1 MWHQM
6 VVRTTINIDDDMLA
20 RAIAITGIE
29 EKARLLNFVLENFV
43 RAESAK
49 RLRRLSGTMPGLVVP
64 KRSIRYVVE
73 DEVSSMVSDD
83 TL

>member
-1 MWHQM
+1 M
-6 VVRTTINIDDDMLA
+6 RTTINIDDDMLA

-49 RLRRLSGTMPGLVVP
+49 RLRRLSGTMPGLQVP
-64 KRSIRYVVE
+64 KRVIRYDVG
-73 DEVSSMVSDD
+73 DEPIGKVSEN
-83 TL
+83 TP